1 MLLDHCRDALADA
14 GDTDTV
20 SDLMAAVLAQG
31 NGASFQRAAHRRS
44 GRLSDVIRD
53 AAVVTEAG

>member
-1 MLLDHCRDALADA
+1 
-14 GDTDTV
+14 
-20 SDLMAAVLAQG
+20 MAAVLAKG
-31 NGASFQRAAHRRS
+31 NGASFQRAAYHLS